1 MTAVLVSWADANEPV
16 TLADVAAQCRID
28 ADDAEAE
35 KDLIEKLIIPGARQ
49 LAETRSG
56 AAIRKGTYREILRS
70 FPEDEFPLSKGQATE
85 VTSLKC
91 GGAVVNPTTYQLINL
106 GKESLLSPSASW
118 PASGTVEIEYEAG
131 IDLEEYPSVK
141 QWILM
146 ACAWAYSQRGL
157 LLTGQKVEEMPSSY
171 VDSLLDPICT
181 PPRF

>member
-1 MTAVLVSWADANEPV
+1 MTAVLVSWADVNEPV

-28 ADDAEAE
+28 TDDAEAE

-56 AAIRKGTYREILRS
+56 AAIRKGTYREVLRS
-70 FPEDEFPLSKGQATE
+70 FPEDEFPLSMGQATE
-85 VTSLKC
+85 ITSLKC
-91 GGAVVNPTTYQLINL
+91 GGTVVNPDTYQLINL
-106 GKESLLSPSASW
+106 GKETLLSPSSSW
-118 PASGTVEIEYEAG
+118 PATGMVEIEYKAG
-131 IDLEEYPSVK
+131 IDLAKFPSVK

-157 LLTGQKVEEMPSSY
+157 LLIGQKVEEMPRSY
-171 VDSLLDPICT
+171 VDALLEPICT